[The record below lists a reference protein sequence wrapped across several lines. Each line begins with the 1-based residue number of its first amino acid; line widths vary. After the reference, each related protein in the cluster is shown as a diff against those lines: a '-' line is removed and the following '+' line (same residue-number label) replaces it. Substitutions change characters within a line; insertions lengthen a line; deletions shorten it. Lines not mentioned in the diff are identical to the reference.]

1 MKERPG
7 KSQTLAPRSQSHHL
21 HPPINFMLV
30 EKKHPRICLSRHSL
44 CFQLPA
50 AEGIPASFTEPDLI
64 AASGAKLPG
73 FPSWP
78 FPLPAG
84 DPGQLSSHYCA
95 SSVKWKRPRSIPQ
108 RASLKIK
115 PDNAQLGPTVN
126 TQQTVD
132 ALTFYHL
139 PGWSLGRF
147 NSLCFLKNH

>member
-21 HPPINFMLV
+21 HPPTYKLRV
-30 EKKHPRICLSRHSL
+30 SWKKHPRICLSCHS

-50 AEGIPASFTEPDLI
+50 AECIPASFTEPDLI

-78 FPLPAG
+78 FPLPAR
-84 DPGQLSSHYCA
+84 DPGQLSSRYRA
-95 SSVKWKRPRSIPQ
+95 SSVKWKRPRSVPH

-115 PDNAQLGPTVN
+115 SDNAQLGPTVN

-132 ALTFYHL
+132 ALTFYHF